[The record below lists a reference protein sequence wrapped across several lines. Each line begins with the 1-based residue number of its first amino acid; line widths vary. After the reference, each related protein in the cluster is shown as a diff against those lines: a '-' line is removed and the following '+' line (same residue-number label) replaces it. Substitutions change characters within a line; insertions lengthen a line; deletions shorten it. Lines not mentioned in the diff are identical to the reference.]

1 MLLPKLNSPR
11 WLVKLFNYEY
21 WTWWVFFLPVVP
33 YWAYLALRNR
43 SLTYFTTVNPCIPD
57 GGVFGESKMDIL
69 NQINPKYL
77 PTSVF
82 VPLNERFESVLK
94 QLKGSEMGF
103 PIVAKPDVGG
113 RGFRVERI
121 DSQQALQTYLA
132 AAIMPVILQE
142 FVDYELEL
150 GVMYARLPNQPKGR
164 VTSITQKEFLTV
176 VGNGQASIGELLQQ
190 NTRARMAMDDLRQRI
205 SNEDWNAVLPVHE
218 KRLVQPIGNH
228 CLGTKFLNANHLINA
243 RLSQVFDDIAV
254 PITGFYFGRFDL
266 KVSSLADLYAGRNIK
281 IMELNG
287 ATSEPGHIYDPS
299 YQLWQAYRDVMQQ
312 MKMVADISAANRKL
326 GFQPTPLRQ
335 LLKNSSDYFA
345 VSGQF

>member
-1 MLLPKLNSPR
+1 MILPKPNLPR

-69 NQINPKYL
+69 NQIAPHYL
-77 PTSVF
+77 PASLF
-82 VPLNERFESVLK
+82 VPLHQPFEWVLETLKNRSV
-94 QLKGSEMGF
+94 SF
-103 PIVAKPDVGG
+103 PLVAKPDVGG
-113 RGFRVERI
+113 RGFRVERM
-121 DSQQALQTYLA
+121 DTQQALQTYLA

-150 GVMYARLPNQPKGR
+150 GVMYARLPGQPKGR

-176 VGNGQASIGELLQQ
+176 TGDGRSTIGELLAQS
-190 NTRARMAMDDLRQRI
+190 TRAQMAMGELRKRI
-205 SNEDWNAVLPVHE
+205 NGQWNVVVPARTT
-218 KRLVQPIGNH
+218 RLVQPIGNH
-228 CLGTKFLNANHLINA
+228 CLGTKFLNANYLINSQ
-243 RLSQVFDDIAV
+243 LSQVFDNIAL
-254 PITGFYFGRFDL
+254 PITGFYYGRFDL
-266 KVSSLADLYAGRNIK
+266 KVSNLADLYAGRNIK

-299 YQLWQAYRDVMQQ
+299 YRLWKAYRDVMQH
-312 MKMVADISAANRKL
+312 MKIVADISAANRKL
-326 GFQPTPLRQ
+326 GVQPTPLRQ

-345 VSGQF
+345 VSGQL

>member
-1 MLLPKLNSPR
+1 MIFSKQNVPR

-33 YWAYLALRNR
+33 YWAFLALRNR

-69 NQINPKYL
+69 NQIDPKYL
-77 PTSVF
+77 PTALF
-82 VPLNERFESVLK
+82 VPLNEDFGAVLK
-94 QLKGSEMGF
+94 KLENSQMSF

-113 RGFRVERI
+113 RGFRVKRI
-121 DSQQALQTYLA
+121 DSEQELRVYLT

-150 GVMYARLPNQPKGR
+150 GVMYARLPNQAKGR
-164 VTSITQKEFLTV
+164 VTSITQKEFLTIT
-176 VGNGQASIGELLQQ
+176 GNGHATVGELLQQ
-190 NTRARMAMDDLRQRI
+190 NTRARMAMDELRERI
-205 SNEDWNAVLPVHE
+205 NGEWNLVVPRQE
-218 KRLVQPIGNH
+218 TRLVQPIGNH
-228 CLGTKFLNANHLINA
+228 CLGTKFLNANHLINS

-254 PITGFYFGRFDL
+254 PITGFYYGRFDL
-266 KVSSLADLYAGRNIK
+266 KVSNLADLYAGKNIK

-287 ATSEPGHIYDPS
+287 ATSEPGHIYDPA
-299 YQLWQAYRDVMQQ
+299 YRLWKAYRDVMQH
-312 MKMVADISAANRKL
+312 MKIVADISAANRKL
-326 GFQPTPLRQ
+326 GVQPTPLRQ

-345 VSGQF
+345 VSGQL

>member
-1 MLLPKLNSPR
+1 MPFPKINVPR

-33 YWAYLALRNR
+33 YWAFLALRNR

-69 NQINPKYL
+69 NQIDPKYL
-77 PTSVF
+77 PTTLF
-82 VPLNERFESVLK
+82 VPLNEGFEAVLGK
-94 QLKGSEMGF
+94 LKNSQMNF

-121 DSQQALQTYLA
+121 DNEQELQAYLA

-150 GVMYARLPNQPKGR
+150 GVMYARLPGQPKGR

-176 VGNGQASIGELLQQ
+176 QGNGRSTIGELLQQ
-190 NTRARMAMDDLRQRI
+190 NTRARMAMDELRERI
-205 SNEDWNAVLPVHE
+205 NGEWNLVVPRQE
-218 KRLVQPIGNH
+218 TRLVQPIGNH
-228 CLGTKFLNANHLINA
+228 CLGTKFLNANHLINS

-254 PITGFYFGRFDL
+254 PITGFYYGRFDL
-266 KVSSLADLYAGRNIK
+266 KVSNLADLYAGKNIK

-287 ATSEPGHIYDPS
+287 ATSEPGHIYDPA
-299 YQLWQAYRDVMQQ
+299 YRLWKAYRDVMQH
-312 MKMVADISAANRKL
+312 MKIVANISAANQKL
-326 GFQPTPLRQ
+326 GVRPTPLRQ

-345 VSGQF
+345 VSGQL